1 MRRLVLHTLV
11 ITGTHVPLKSNISG
25 FPENSINSTN
35 IN

>member
-11 ITGTHVPLKSNISG
+11 ITGTHVPLKCNISG